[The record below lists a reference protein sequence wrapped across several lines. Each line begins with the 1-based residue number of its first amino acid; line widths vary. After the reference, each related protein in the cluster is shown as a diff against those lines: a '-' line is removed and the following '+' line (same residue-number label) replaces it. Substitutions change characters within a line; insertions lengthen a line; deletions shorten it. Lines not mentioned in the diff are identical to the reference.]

1 MIDDILEQRGIKYIV
16 KGNDFIVHCL
26 NPEHDDSNP
35 SMRIDRVT
43 GIFQC
48 FSCGYKGSI
57 LTLFNEKINHL
68 QVRRELLKQ
77 KIINKRAESIG
88 LSFPLNYTPY
98 LGNWRNIRPNTY
110 RKFEA
115 FQHTNPDFINRI
127 NFPIR
132 DMSGK
137 IVAFN
142 GRHLTDGIPKYK
154 ISPRGAKMP
163 LFPTVTPRSGKIILV
178 EGIFDVINLHDK
190 GLTNAVCCFGTTN
203 INEDKLSMLSIQGA
217 SGIDVFF
224 DGDDAG
230 QEAAE
235 KVEAMCERVGLL
247 SRNICLKHTD
257 PGALAQ
263 SQVDKLKSKLYA

>member
-1 MIDDILEQRGIKYIV
+1 MIDGILEQRGIKYIV
-16 KGNDFIVHCL
+16 KGNDFIVNCL

-35 SMRIDRVT
+35 IMRIDRVT

-77 KIINKRAESIG
+77 KIIEKRAESVG
-88 LSFPLNYTPY
+88 LSFPFNYTPY
-98 LGNWRNIRPNTY
+98 LGNWRNIRPDTY

-115 FQHTNPDFINRI
+115 FQHTNPDFVNRI
-127 NFPIR
+127 NFPVR
-132 DMSGK
+132 DMSDK

-142 GRHLTDGIPKYK
+142 GRHLTDGLPKYK
-154 ISPRGAKMP
+154 ISPSGSKMP
-163 LFPTVTPRSGKIILV
+163 LYPKVTPKAGKIILV
-178 EGIFDVINLHDK
+178 EGIFDMINLHDK
-190 GLTNAVCCFGTTN
+190 GLTNAVCCFGTQN

-230 QEAAE
+230 QEAAA

-263 SQVDKLKSKLYA
+263 SQVDKLTSKLYA

>member
-1 MIDDILEQRGIKYIV
+1 MIDDILEQRGIKYSS
-16 KGNDFIVHCL
+16 KGKDYLVNCL
-26 NPEHDDSNP
+26 NPEHDDTNP
-35 SMRIDRVT
+35 SMHIDKLT
-43 GIFQC
+43 GVFQC

-68 QVRRELLKQ
+68 QLRRELIKQ
-77 KIINKRAESIG
+77 KIIEKRAESIG
-88 LSFPLNYTPY
+88 LSFPYNYTPY
-98 LGNWRNIRPNTY
+98 VGNWRNIRPDTY

-115 FQHTNPDFINRI
+115 FQHTNPDFVNRI
-127 NFPIR
+127 NFPVR

-154 ISPRGAKMP
+154 ISPAGAKMP
-163 LFPTVTPRSGKIILV
+163 LFPAVTPRSGKIILV

-230 QEAAE
+230 QEAAT
-235 KVEAMCERVGLL
+235 KITLMCDRVGLL

-263 SQVDKLKSKLYA
+263 SQVDKLTSKLYA

>member
-1 MIDDILEQRGIKYIV
+1 MIDDILEQRGIKYIER
-16 KGNDFIVHCL
+16 GNDFLVRCL
-26 NPEHDDSNP
+26 NPEHEDSNP
-35 SMRIDRVT
+35 SMRIDKFT
-43 GIFQC
+43 GIFHC
-48 FSCGYKGSI
+48 FSCGYKGSV

-68 QVRRELLKQ
+68 QVRRELIKR
-77 KIINKRAESIG
+77 KIIEKRAESVG
-88 LSFPLNYTPY
+88 LSFPFNYTPY
-98 LGNWRNIRPNTY
+98 LGNWRNIRPDTY

-127 NFPIR
+127 VFPVR

-154 ISPRGAKMP
+154 ISPAGAKMP
-163 LFPTVTPRSGKIILV
+163 LFPAVTPRSGKIILV
-178 EGIFDVINLHDK
+178 EGIFDMINLHDK
-190 GLTNAVCCFGTTN
+190 GLTNAVCCFGTQN
-203 INEDKLSMLSIQGA
+203 INENKLSMLSIQGA
-217 SGIDVFF
+217 TGIDVFF

-230 QEAAE
+230 QEGAE
-235 KVEAMCERVGLL
+235 KVIAMCDRAGLL

-263 SQVDKLKSKLYA
+263 PQIDKLMSKLYA

>member
-1 MIDDILEQRGIKYIV
+1 MIDDILEKKGIKYALQ
-16 KGNDFIVHCL
+16 GNDYLVKCL

-35 SMRIDRVT
+35 SMRIDSVT
-43 GIFQC
+43 GIFNC
-48 FSCGYKGSI
+48 FSCGYKGSV
-57 LTLFNEKINHL
+57 LTLFNERVNHL

-77 KIINKRAESIG
+77 KIIEKRAESIG
-88 LSFPLNYTPY
+88 LSFPFNYTPY
-98 LGNWRNIRPNTY
+98 LGNWRGIRPETY

-132 DMSGK
+132 DMSDK

-163 LFPTVTPRSGKIILV
+163 LYPKVTPKSGKIILV
-178 EGIFDVINLHDK
+178 EGIFDMINLHDK
-190 GLTNAVCCFGTTN
+190 GLTNVVCCFGTSN

-230 QEAAE
+230 QEGAV
-235 KVEAMCERVGLL
+235 KVEAMCERAGLL
-247 SRNICLKHTD
+247 SRNICFKNTD
-257 PGALAQ
+257 PGELAKPQ
-263 SQVDKLKSKLYA
+263 IDKLKSKLYA

>member
-1 MIDDILEQRGIKYIV
+1 MIDDILDQRGIKYIP
-16 KGNDFIVHCL
+16 KGNDYLVHCL

-35 SMRIDRVT
+35 SMRIDKVT
-43 GIFQC
+43 GVFQC

-57 LTLFNEKINHL
+57 QHLFNEKINHL
-68 QVRRELLKQ
+68 QVRRELFKQ
-77 KIINKRAESIG
+77 KIVEKRAESIG
-88 LSFPLNYTPY
+88 LSIPFNYTPY
-98 LGNWRNIRPNTY
+98 LGNWRNIRPETY
-110 RKFEA
+110 KKFEA
-115 FQHTNPDFINRI
+115 FQHTNPDYINRI
-127 NFPIR
+127 VFPIR
-132 DMSGK
+132 DVSGK

-163 LFPTVTPRSGKIILV
+163 LFPSVTPRKGKIILV

-190 GLTNAVCCFGTTN
+190 GLTNAVCCFGTQN
-203 INEDKLSMLSIQGA
+203 INEDKLSMLSMQGA

-230 QEAAE
+230 QEAAV
-235 KVEAMCERVGLL
+235 KIEAMCERTGLL

-263 SQVDKLKSKLYA
+263 SQVDKLTSKLYA